1 MFKNRKSKKQE
12 TNDLIEIRNL
22 TQSKINEYKEL
33 ESRIHK
39 QMDELYETINETKRY
54 LELCGINEKDLER
67 IMMKNRLKV
76 VDKGR

>member
-12 TNDLIEIRNL
+12 MKDLIELRNI
-22 TQSKINEYKEL
+22 TQSKINEFKEL

-39 QMDELYETINETKRY
+39 QMDELYETIDEAKRY
-54 LELCGINEKDLER
+54 LELCGINEKDLDR

-76 VDKGR
+76 VNKGR